1 MRQQLAEHG
10 PRPQVERHLESQV
23 ELILRVVWPLAG
35 EHEALRIR
43 SDGVDFDLGEWLVI
57 VETRVH
63 DHLRGQ
69 HQGRVRDTPARGGV
83 KAACSL
89 PGEATFRTW
98 RGSQR
103 AVGRRGVKEYR
114 APEALALI
122 AADREH
128 VPLVCPSCGTRSIVR
143 APRRRGGK
151 GGSGA
156 GTGAGAGGAAPL
168 APERITLTCQSCGR
182 HASYIER
189 GPTAP
194 RDDTMD
200 PHSVRL

>member
-1 MRQQLAEHG
+1 M
-10 PRPQVERHLESQV
+10 
-23 ELILRVVWPLAG
+23 
-35 EHEALRIR
+35 
-43 SDGVDFDLGEWLVI
+43 
-57 VETRVH
+57 
-63 DHLRGQ
+63 
-69 HQGRVRDTPARGGV
+69 
-83 KAACSL
+83 
-89 PGEATFRTW
+89 
-98 RGSQR
+98 
-103 AVGRRGVKEYR
+103 GRRGVKEYR

-151 GGSGA
+151 GAS
-156 GTGAGAGGAAPL
+156 GTGTGAGGAAPL

-200 PHSVRL
+200 PHSIRL